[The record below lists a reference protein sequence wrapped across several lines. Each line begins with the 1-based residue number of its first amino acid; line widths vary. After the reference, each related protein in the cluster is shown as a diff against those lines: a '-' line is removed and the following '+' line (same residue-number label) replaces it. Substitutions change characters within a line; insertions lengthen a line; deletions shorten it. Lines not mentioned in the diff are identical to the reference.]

1 MGGPAVTQLE
11 VGLVL
16 GIHMCISYIMYIVQS
31 KKSLFNKMGQ
41 EYSITTIL
49 GTNDDTLNDDGI
61 TSDEQRCTEM
71 ATEVGRWSLC
81 VHLHIVDL

>member
-1 MGGPAVTQLE
+1 MKHKFSNCFIQCVTDSC
-11 VGLVL
+11 V
-16 GIHMCISYIMYIVQS
+16 MYTVQS
-31 KKSLFNKMGQ
+31 KKSLFDKRTTWQGQ
-41 EYSITTIL
+41 SIVV
-49 GTNDDTLNDDGI
+49 TNADTLNDDGS